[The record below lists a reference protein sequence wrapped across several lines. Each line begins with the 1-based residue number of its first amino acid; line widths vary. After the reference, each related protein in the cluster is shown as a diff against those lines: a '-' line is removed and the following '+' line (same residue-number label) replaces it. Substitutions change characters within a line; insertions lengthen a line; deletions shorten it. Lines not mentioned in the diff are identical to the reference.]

1 LATTLERKDL
11 DWERFGMAFLEH
23 GAPRLTTA
31 EAVRIAREVY
41 GLTATAEA
49 LPGEYDDNFHLHA
62 EPSGEFTLKVMRAG
76 VEPELVALQCGA
88 LAHAAGQ
95 DPALSLPRVWR
106 TPAGE
111 AVGSAQ
117 VSDGTERLVWMLTYV
132 PGQLLA
138 ETRPRSAELLRS
150 LGRFMGRLDAA
161 LAGFL
166 HRAAEREM
174 KWDLARAG
182 WIRGFLHYVSGP
194 ERRKLVERLFAL
206 YQREAAP
213 VLPSL
218 RRSVIHN
225 DANDYNVLVGLSRR
239 EPRQV
244 VSVIDFGDMLRTQ
257 TAAEVAVAAAYALL
271 GTTDPLAAA
280 AAVVAGYHSAFP
292 LEEKEIA
299 ALFPLICT
307 RLCVSVVNSAYRR
320 TLEPDDPYVTVTEAP
335 AWAAL
340 ERLAGI
346 HPRFAHY
353 TFRQASGLAPVPH
366 SERVATWLRAHAP
379 FAPLLDVDLRQ
390 SSAAVLDLSVGSPLV
405 SANPQDAE
413 ADALTQTLFGEL
425 RRRGARVG
433 IGRYDEAR
441 PLYHSSAF
449 AKGGHPTDEHRT
461 VHLGIDLFVPPG
473 TPIHAPLEGLV
484 YCLAN
489 NTAHKDYGPLI
500 ILQHAAGDGSIFY
513 TLYGHLSEDSLNG
526 LVPGQAAARGESIA
540 SVGAPPT
547 NGDWPPHLHFQLIV
561 DLLDLER
568 DFPGVAFASQREVW
582 RSLSPD
588 PSLILGIPAECF
600 PPPEATKSQTLA
612 ARRQRIGRNLSLSY
626 RQPLKI
632 LRGWMQYVY
641 DETGRG
647 YLDAYN
653 NVPHV
658 GHSHPRVVE
667 AAQGQMALLNTNT
680 RYLHDNLVRYAE
692 RLCARFPEPLRV
704 CFFVNS
710 GSEANELALRLARTH
725 TSREDI
731 VVLDGAYHGH
741 TTTLVDISPYKF
753 QGPGGRGRKPWVHIA
768 PLPDDYR
775 GPYRR
780 DDPEVGRKYAW
791 QVAEIVAKLK
801 DRGHGPAAFICES
814 LPSVGGQIV
823 LPRNYLQE
831 VYSQV
836 RAAGGLCIADEVQ
849 VGLGRLGMHFW
860 GFETQGVVPDIVVL
874 GKPIG
879 NGHPLGAVV
888 TTPEIAASFDNGMEF
903 FSTFGG
909 NTVSCAVG
917 LAVLEVIEEE
927 RLQEH
932 ARRVGSDLLAGLRG
946 LMERHGVVG
955 DVRGLGLFVG
965 VELVRDRTTL
975 EPATEE
981 TAYVVNRLCER
992 GVLTGTE
999 GQFHNVIKIRP
1010 PLPFNAADADLL
1022 VSALDDVLDEDLA
1035 RA

>member
-1 LATTLERKDL
+1 MGPDL
-11 DWERFGMAFLEH
+11 QRDCLDREGFGVAFLEH
-23 GAPRLTTA
+23 AAPRLTTD
-31 EAVRIAREVY
+31 EAVRISREVY
-41 GLTATAEA
+41 GLTATAQA
-49 LPGEYDDNFHLHA
+49 LPGEYDDNFHLRA
-62 EPSGEFTLKVMRAG
+62 EPGGEFTLKVMRADI
-76 VEPELVALQCGA
+76 EPELVALQCGA
-88 LAHAAGQ
+88 LAHADEQ
-95 DPALSLPRVWR
+95 DPALTLPRVWK

-111 AVGSAQ
+111 AIGTAQ
-117 VSDGTERLVWMLTYV
+117 VSDGTKRLVWMLTYI

-138 ETRPRSAELLRS
+138 ETRPRAVELLHS
-150 LGRFMGRLDAA
+150 LGQFMGRLDAA
-161 LAGFL
+161 LAGFF
-166 HRAAEREM
+166 HPAAEREL

-182 WIRGFLHYVSGP
+182 WIRGFLHYVSDP
-194 ERRKLVERLFAL
+194 ERRKLVERHFTL
-206 YQREAAP
+206 YEGEVVPLLAG
-213 VLPSL
+213 L

-257 TAAEVAVAAAYALL
+257 TAGEVAVAAAYALL
-271 GTTDPLAAA
+271 GTTDPLSAAG
-280 AAVVAGYHSAFP
+280 AVVAGYHSAFP

-299 ALFPLICT
+299 LLFPLICA

-320 TLEPDDPYVTVTEAP
+320 TLEPDDPYVTVSEAP

-353 TFRQASGLAPVPH
+353 TFRRACGLAPVPH
-366 SERVATWLRAHAP
+366 SKAVVTWLRTHAP
-379 FAPLLDVDLRQ
+379 FAPVLHVDLGQ
-390 SSAAVLDLSVGSPLV
+390 SSSAVLDLSVGSLLV
-405 SANPQDAE
+405 SANPQAAE
-413 ADALTQTLFGEL
+413 TDTLTQTLFGEL
-425 RRRGARVG
+425 RRRGACVG

-441 PLYHSSAF
+441 PIYRGPAF
-449 AKGGHPTDEHRT
+449 GNGGHPTDEHRT
-461 VHLGIDLFVPPG
+461 IHLGIDLFVPPG
-473 TPIHAPLEGLV
+473 TPVHAPLEGLV

-489 NTAHKDYGPLI
+489 NTARKDYGPFI
-500 ILQHAAGDGSIFY
+500 ILRHAVADDSVFY
-513 TLYGHLSEDSLNG
+513 TLYGHLSEDSLNR
-526 LVPGQAAARGESIA
+526 LVPGQAVMRGECIA
-540 SVGAPPT
+540 SVGAPPN
-547 NGDWPPHLHFQLIV
+547 NGDWPPHLHFQLIL

-568 DFPGVAFASQREVW
+568 DFPGVAFASQREIW
-582 RSLSPD
+582 QSLSPD
-588 PSLILGIPAECF
+588 PNHILGIPAECF

-612 ARRQRIGRNLSLSY
+612 ARRQHIGSNLTLSY

-641 DETGRG
+641 DETGRC

-658 GHSHPRVVE
+658 GHGHPRVVE
-667 AAQGQMALLNTNT
+667 AARGQMGLLNTNT

-692 RLCARFPEPLRV
+692 RLCAKFPKPLNV

-725 TSREDI
+725 TSREDV
-731 VVLDGAYHGH
+731 VVLEGAYHGH

-753 QGPGGRGRKPWVHIA
+753 QGPGGGGLKPWVQIA

-780 DDPEVGRKYAW
+780 DDPEAGRKYAR
-791 QVAEIVAKLK
+791 QVAGIVATLE
-801 DRGHGPAAFICES
+801 DRGRGPAAFICES

-823 LPRNYLQE
+823 LPPDYLRE

-849 VGLGRLGMHFW
+849 VGLGRLGTHFW

-932 ARRVGSDLLAGLRG
+932 ARRVGADLLDGLRG
-946 LMERHGVVG
+946 LMGRHRVVG
-955 DVRGLGLFVG
+955 DVRGMGLFVG
-965 VELVRDRTTL
+965 VELVRDRTTI

-981 TAYVVNRLCER
+981 TAYVVNRLREC

-1010 PLPFNAADADLL
+1010 PLPFNAADAGLL
-1022 VSALDDVLDEDLA
+1022 VSALDEALSEDLA

>member
-1 LATTLERKDL
+1 
-11 DWERFGMAFLEH
+11 MAFLEH
-23 GAPRLTTA
+23 GTPRLPTGD
-31 EAVRIAREVY
+31 AVRIAHEVY
-41 GLTATAEA
+41 GLTATART
-49 LPGEYDDNFHLHA
+49 LPGEYDDNFHLRA
-62 EPSGEFTLKVMRAG
+62 ESGGELTLKVMRAG

-88 LAHAAGQ
+88 LAHAAERA
-95 DPALSLPRVWR
+95 PALCMPRVWQ

-111 AVGSAQ
+111 AAGTAQ

-138 ETRPRSAELLRS
+138 ETRPHSLELLHS

-161 LAGFL
+161 LADFF
-166 HRAAEREM
+166 HPAAEREL

-182 WIRGFLHYVSGP
+182 WIRGCLHYVRDP
-194 ERRKLVERLFAL
+194 ERRKLVEGLFTLYEGDVVPAL
-206 YQREAAP
+206 AG
-213 VLPSL
+213 L

-225 DANDYNVLVGLSRR
+225 DANDYNVLVGPSRR

-257 TAAEVAVAAAYALL
+257 TVGEVAVAAAYALL
-271 GTTDPLAAA
+271 GRTDPLAAA

-292 LEEKEIA
+292 LEAKEIA
-299 ALFPLICT
+299 LLFPLICA

-320 TLEPDDPYVTVTEAP
+320 TLEPGDTYVTISEGP

-353 TFRQASGLAPVPH
+353 TFRQACGLAPVPH
-366 SERVATWLRAHAP
+366 GEAVTTWLSANAP
-379 FAPLLDVDLRQ
+379 FAPVLDVDLRQ
-390 SSAAVLDLSVGSPLV
+390 SSSTVLDLSVGSLLV
-405 SANPQDAE
+405 SADPRAAE
-413 ADALTQTLFGEL
+413 TATLSETLFGEL
-425 RRRGARVG
+425 RRRGERVG

-441 PLYHSSAF
+441 PLYRTPAF
-449 AKGGHPTDEHRT
+449 AKGEHPTDEHRT

-473 TPIHAPLEGLV
+473 TPVHAPLAGSV
-484 YCLAN
+484 HCLAN

-500 ILQHAAGDGSIFY
+500 ILQHAAGDGPIFY
-513 TLYGHLSEDSLNG
+513 TLYGHLSENSLDR
-526 LVPGQAAARGESIA
+526 LVPGQAVARGECIA
-540 SVGAPPT
+540 SVGTPPT
-547 NGDWPPHLHFQLIV
+547 NGDWPPHLHFQLIM
-561 DLLDLER
+561 DLLELER
-568 DFPGVAFASQREVW
+568 HFPGVTFASEREVW

-588 PSLILGIPAECF
+588 PNHILGIPAECF
-600 PPPEATKSQTLA
+600 PPPEPTKSQTLA

-632 LRGWMQYVY
+632 MRGWMQYVY

-667 AAQGQMALLNTNT
+667 AARAQMAVLNTNT

-692 RLCARFPEPLRV
+692 RLCAKLPEPLRV

-725 TSREDI
+725 TAREDI
-731 VVLDGAYHGH
+731 VVLNDAYHGH

-753 QGPGGRGRKPWVHIA
+753 QGPGGQGPKPWVHTA

-775 GPYRR
+775 GPHRR
-780 DDPEVGRKYAW
+780 DDPEAGRKYAR
-791 QVAEIVAKLK
+791 QVAEIVAKLQAGG
-801 DRGHGPAAFICES
+801 RGPAAFICES

-823 LPRNYLQE
+823 LPPHYLQE

-836 RAAGGLCIADEVQ
+836 RVAGGLCIADEVQ
-849 VGLGRLGMHFW
+849 VGLGRLGTHFW

-927 RLQEH
+927 KLQEH
-932 ARRVGSDLLAGLRG
+932 ARRVGNHLLAGLRG
-946 LMERHGVVG
+946 LMERHHVIG

-965 VELVRDRTTL
+965 VELVRDRITL

-981 TAYVVNRLCER
+981 TAYVVNRLYER
-992 GVLTGTE
+992 GILTGTE
-999 GQFHNVIKIRP
+999 GHFHNVIKIRP
-1010 PLPFNAADADLL
+1010 PLPFNEADADLL
-1022 VSALDDVLDEDLA
+1022 ASALDDILGEDLA

>member
-1 LATTLERKDL
+1 
-11 DWERFGMAFLEH
+11 MAFLEH
-23 GAPRLTTA
+23 EAPRLPEA

-41 GLTATAEA
+41 GLAAKAKA
-49 LPGEYDDNFHLHA
+49 LPGEYDDNFHLRA
-62 EPSGEFTLKVMRAG
+62 EQGGEFTLKVMRAG
-76 VEPELVALQCGA
+76 LESELVDLQCRA
-88 LAHAAGQ
+88 LAHAAERA
-95 DPALSLPRVWR
+95 PALSLPRVWK
-106 TPAGE
+106 TLAGE
-111 AVGSAQ
+111 AVAAAQ
-117 VSDGTERLVWMLTYV
+117 VSDGTERLIWMLTYV

-138 ETRPRSAELLRS
+138 ETRPHSPELLHS

-161 LAGFL
+161 LADFV
-166 HRAAEREM
+166 HPAAEREL

-182 WIRGFLHYVSGP
+182 WIRGYLRHVRDS
-194 ERRKLVERLFAL
+194 ERRKLVERLFSLYESEVVPAL
-206 YQREAAP
+206 P
-213 VLPSL
+213 DL
-218 RRSVIHN
+218 RQSVIHN
-225 DANDYNVLVGLSRR
+225 DANDYNVLVGKSRV
-239 EPRQV
+239 EPREV
-244 VSVIDFGDMLRTQ
+244 VSVIDFGDMLRTH
-257 TAAEVAVAAAYALL
+257 TVGEVAVAAAYALL
-271 GTTDPLAAA
+271 GKTDPLAAA
-280 AAVVAGYHSAFP
+280 AGVVAGYHSALP
-292 LEEKEIA
+292 LQEREIA
-299 ALFPLICT
+299 LLFPLICA

-320 TLEPDDPYVTVTEAP
+320 TVEPDDPYVTVSEPA

-340 ERLAGI
+340 ERLASV

-353 TFRQASGLAPVPH
+353 TFRQACGLPPVPD
-366 SERVATWLRAHAP
+366 SEPVVAWLRAHAP
-379 FAPLLDVDLRQ
+379 FAPALDVDLRQ
-390 SSAAVLDLSVGSPLV
+390 AASTVFDLSVGSLLLG
-405 SANPQDAE
+405 ADPQAAE
-413 ADALTQTLFGEL
+413 TATLTGTLFRELGE
-425 RRRGARVG
+425 RGARVG

-441 PLYHSSAF
+441 PLYASPAF
-449 AKGGHPTDEHRT
+449 SKGEHPTDERRT
-461 VHLGIDLFVPPG
+461 IHLGIDLFVPPG
-473 TPIHAPLEGLV
+473 TPIHAPLEGSV
-484 YCLAN
+484 YSLAN

-500 ILQHAAGDGSIFY
+500 ILQHTTGDGPGFY
-513 TLYGHLSEDSLNG
+513 TLYGHLSEDSLAK
-526 LVPGQAAARGESIA
+526 LVPGRRVARGERFA
-540 SVGAPPT
+540 TVGVPPA

-561 DLLDLER
+561 DLLELER

-588 PSLILGIPAECF
+588 PNVILGIPAECF
-600 PPPEATKSQTLA
+600 PPPEPSKAETFA

-632 LRGWMQYVY
+632 VRGWMQYVY
-641 DETGRG
+641 DETGRA

-658 GHSHPRVVE
+658 GHSHPRVVK
-667 AAQGQMALLNTNT
+667 AAQAQMALLNTNT

-692 RLCARFPEPLRV
+692 RLGARLPEPLRV

-725 TSREDI
+725 TAREDI
-731 VVLDGAYHGH
+731 IVLDAAYHGH
-741 TTTLVDISPYKF
+741 TTTLIDISPYKF
-753 QGPGGRGRKPWVHIA
+753 QGPGGKGAKPWVHTA

-780 DDPEVGRKYAW
+780 DDPEAGRKYAQ
-791 QVAEIVAKLK
+791 QVAEIVVRVKA
-801 DRGHGPAAFICES
+801 RGGPAAFICES

-823 LPRNYLQE
+823 LPPNYLDE
-831 VYSQV
+831 AYRHV

-849 VGLGRLGMHFW
+849 VGLGRLGTHFW

-932 ARRVGSDLLAGLRG
+932 ARRVGNHLLAGLRG
-946 LMERHGVVG
+946 LMEKHRVVG

-975 EPATEE
+975 EPATQE
-981 TAYVVNRLCER
+981 TAYVVNRLRER
-992 GVLTGTE
+992 GILTGTE
-999 GQFHNVIKIRP
+999 GPFNNVIKIRP
-1010 PLPFNAADADLL
+1010 PLPFNTADGDLL
-1022 VSALDDVLDEDLA
+1022 VSTLDDVLGEDLA

>member
-1 LATTLERKDL
+1 MGTAHQRDRL
-11 DWERFGMAFLEH
+11 DGEKLGVAFLEH

-41 GLTATAEA
+41 GLTATAQA
-49 LPGEYDDNFHLHA
+49 LPGEYDDNFHLRA
-62 EPSGEFTLKVMRAG
+62 EPGGEFTLKVMRAG
-76 VEPELVALQCGA
+76 ARPEFVAFQCAA
-88 LAHAAGQ
+88 LAHAAER
-95 DPALSLPRVWR
+95 DPALYLPRVWK

-111 AVGSAQ
+111 AIGTAQ
-117 VSDGTERLVWMLTYV
+117 VSDGTERLVWMLTYI

-138 ETRPRSAELLRS
+138 ETKPRSAELLHS
-150 LGRFMGRLDAA
+150 LGKFMGRLDDA
-161 LAGFL
+161 LAGF
-166 HRAAEREM
+166 HHPAAEREL

-182 WIRGFLHYVSGP
+182 WIRGFLHYVSDP
-194 ERRKLVERLFAL
+194 ERRKLVERLFTL
-206 YQREAAP
+206 YEAEVAP
-213 VLPSL
+213 VLASL
-218 RRSVIHN
+218 RRSIIHN

-244 VSVIDFGDMLRTQ
+244 ASVIDFGDMLHTQ

-280 AAVVAGYHSAFP
+280 AAVVAGYESALP

-299 ALFPLICT
+299 LLFPLLCA

-353 TFRQASGLAPVPH
+353 TFRQACGLAPAPH
-366 SERVATWLRAHAP
+366 SERAATWLRAHAP
-379 FAPLLDVDLRQ
+379 FAPLLDVDLRP
-390 SSAAVLDLSVGSPLV
+390 SSSAVLDLSVGSPLL
-405 SANPQDAE
+405 SADPHAAE
-413 ADALTQTLFGEL
+413 TDALTDTISAEL

-441 PLYHSSAF
+441 PLYRASAF
-449 AKGGHPTDEHRT
+449 AQGGHPIDEHRT
-461 VHLGIDLFVPPG
+461 IHLGIDLFVPPG
-473 TPIHAPLEGLV
+473 TAIHAPLEGSV

-489 NTAHKDYGPLI
+489 NTAHQDYGPLI
-500 ILQHAAGDGSIFY
+500 ILQHAAGDGPVFY
-513 TLYGHLSEDSLNG
+513 TLYGHLSEDSLTR
-526 LVPGQAAARGESIA
+526 LVPGQGVKRGEWFA

-561 DLLDLER
+561 DLLELER
-568 DFPGVAFASQREVW
+568 DFPGVAYAREREVW

-588 PSLILGIPAECF
+588 PNHILGIPAECF
-600 PPPEATKSQTLA
+600 PPPQATKSQTLA

-626 RQPLKI
+626 RQPLEI

-641 DETGRG
+641 DETGRC

-667 AAQGQMALLNTNT
+667 AARSQMALLNTNT

-692 RLCARFPEPLRV
+692 RLGRKFPEPLRV

-725 TSREDI
+725 TRREDI
-731 VVLDGAYHGH
+731 VVLDDAYHGH

-753 QGPGGRGRKPWVHIA
+753 QGPGGQGAKPWVHVA

-780 DDPEVGRKYAW
+780 GDPEAGRKYARH
-791 QVAEIVAKLK
+791 VADILARLK
-801 DRGHGPAAFICES
+801 ARGRGPGAFICES

-823 LPRNYLQE
+823 LPPNYLEE

-836 RAAGGLCIADEVQ
+836 RAEGGLCIADEVQ
-849 VGLGRLGMHFW
+849 VGLGRLGTHWW

-917 LAVLEVIEEE
+917 LAVLEVIEED

-932 ARRVGSDLLAGLRG
+932 ARRVGGDLIAGLRG
-946 LMERHGVVG
+946 LMERHRVVG

-999 GQFHNVIKIRP
+999 GRFHNVIKIRP
-1010 PLPFNAADADLL
+1010 PLPFSAADADLL
-1022 VSALDDVLDEDLA
+1022 VSALDDVLSEDLA

>member
-1 LATTLERKDL
+1 
-11 DWERFGMAFLEH
+11 
-23 GAPRLTTA
+23 
-31 EAVRIAREVY
+31 
-41 GLTATAEA
+41 
-49 LPGEYDDNFHLHA
+49 
-62 EPSGEFTLKVMRAG
+62 
-76 VEPELVALQCGA
+76 
-88 LAHAAGQ
+88 
-95 DPALSLPRVWR
+95 
-106 TPAGE
+106 
-111 AVGSAQ
+111 
-117 VSDGTERLVWMLTYV
+117 
-132 PGQLLA
+132 
-138 ETRPRSAELLRS
+138 
-150 LGRFMGRLDAA
+150 MGRLDAA
-161 LAGFL
+161 LAGFF
-166 HRAAEREM
+166 HPAAEREL

-182 WIRGFLHYVSGP
+182 WIRNSLHYVSDP
-194 ERRKLVERLFAL
+194 ERRKLVERLLNL
-206 YQREAAP
+206 YEAEVAP
-213 VLPSL
+213 VLASL

-225 DANDYNVLVGLSRR
+225 DANDYNVLVGLTRR

-244 VSVIDFGDMLRTQ
+244 ASVIDFGDMLRTQ
-257 TAAEVAVAAAYALL
+257 TVGEVAVAAAYALL
-271 GTTDPLAAA
+271 GTPDPLAAA
-280 AAVVAGYHSAFP
+280 AAVVAGYQSAFP

-299 ALFPLICT
+299 LLFPLICA

-320 TLEPDDPYVTVTEAP
+320 TLEPDDPYVTVSEAP

-340 ERLAGI
+340 EQLAGI

-353 TFRQASGLAPVPH
+353 TLRQTCGLAAVPH
-366 SERVATWLRAHAP
+366 SEPVTTWLRAHAP
-379 FAPLLDVDLRQ
+379 FAPVLDAHLCPT
-390 SSAAVLDLSVGSPLV
+390 SSAVLDLSVGSLLV
-405 SANPQDAE
+405 GADPQAAE
-413 ADALTQTLFGEL
+413 TETLTETLFREL
-425 RRRGARVG
+425 RGRGARVG
-433 IGRYDEAR
+433 IGQYDEAR
-441 PLYHSSAF
+441 PLYRAPAF

-461 VHLGIDLFVPPG
+461 IHLGIDLFVPSG
-473 TPIHAPLEGLV
+473 TPIHAPLEGSV

-500 ILQHAAGDGSIFY
+500 ILQHAAGNGLVFY
-513 TLYGHLSEDSLNG
+513 TLYGHLSEDSLNR
-526 LVPGQAAARGESIA
+526 LVPGKAVAEGECIA
-540 SVGAPPT
+540 SVGAAPT

-561 DLLDLER
+561 DLLDWER
-568 DFPGVAFASQREVW
+568 DFPGVAFARAREVW

-588 PSLILGIPAECF
+588 PNHILGIPTECF
-600 PPPEATKSQTLA
+600 PPPEATKSQTLS
-612 ARRQRIGRNLSLSY
+612 ARRQRIGRNVSLSY
-626 RQPLKI
+626 REPLKI

-641 DETGRG
+641 DEAGRC

-667 AAQGQMALLNTNT
+667 AARGQMGLLNTNT

-692 RLCARFPEPLRV
+692 RLCAKLPKPLHV

-731 VVLDGAYHGH
+731 VVLEGAYHGH

-753 QGPGGRGRKPWVHIA
+753 QGPGGRGPKPWVHTA

-780 DDPEVGRKYAW
+780 DDPEAGRKYAW
-791 QVAEIVAKLK
+791 QVAEIVAKLRAR
-801 DRGHGPAAFICES
+801 DRGPAAFICES

-823 LPRNYLQE
+823 LPPNYLQE

-849 VGLGRLGMHFW
+849 VGLGRLGTHFW

-888 TTPEIAASFDNGMEF
+888 TTAEIAASFDNGMEF

-932 ARRVGSDLLAGLRG
+932 ARSVGSYLLAGLRG
-946 LMERHGVVG
+946 LMERHRVVG
-955 DVRGLGLFVG
+955 DVRGIGLFVG
-965 VELVRDRTTL
+965 IELVRDRTTI

-981 TAYVVNRLCER
+981 TAYVVNRLREC
-992 GVLTGTE
+992 GILTGTE

-1010 PLPFNAADADLL
+1010 PLPFNAADAELL
-1022 VSALDDVLDEDLA
+1022 VSALDDVLGEDLA